1 MNKSSWP
8 TWKRLSKSD
17 KKWLI
22 ALTNLMLKGKQKRKR
37 LFKGLL
43 TGSSKWRQMIWEEKK
58 LISWQLVPNLRGR
71 NNLWIRDRKWRKI
84 LLKNKSMPSFG
95 CLTQRKNSLEK
106 KEKLLKREKRYRK
119 PSTFSLGKTIPNKF
133 RASKIFLKNKSSR
146 NA

>member
-43 TGSSKWRQMIWEEKK
+43 TGSSKWRQMI
-58 LISWQLVPNLRGR
+58 
-71 NNLWIRDRKWRKI
+71 
-84 LLKNKSMPSFG
+84 
-95 CLTQRKNSLEK
+95 
-106 KEKLLKREKRYRK
+106 
-119 PSTFSLGKTIPNKF
+119 
-133 RASKIFLKNKSSR
+133 
-146 NA
+146 